1 MFKISHD
8 GLRSLSPLGLPG
20 AGHAR
25 AQQREADQRRRGEDL
40 EPADALTNEYAQ
52 RPPARG

>member
-25 AQQREADQRRRGEDL
+25 AQQRKADQRRRGEDL